1 LMRWFVGLVAVLAA
15 LTLAPLAHAQ
25 SGPDKAAIEKII
37 KEYLINNPEVLVE
50 ALQEYERRQTVE
62 KDERAKAAL
71 AKRKDELAK
80 DALTP
85 IGGNPNGDV
94 TIVEFFDYNCGYC
107 RRAHPTVKSVVADDG
122 KIRIVHKQFP
132 ILSEESKIAAR
143 MALAAHKQGKY
154 FEVHNALMEARGQV
168 SAERMAQIIA
178 ELKLDAKQL
187 TKDMEDPAISEHI
200 EKAADL
206 ARALGVNGTPAF
218 VIGSQLIPGAVDAD
232 TMKAAVAKA
241 RKG

>member
-1 LMRWFVGLVAVLAA
+1 MRWFVRLVAVLAA
-15 LTLAPLAHAQ
+15 FALAPLAHAQ
-25 SGPDKAAIEKII
+25 STPDKAAIEKII
-37 KEYLINNPEVLVE
+37 KEYLIANPEVLVE

-71 AKRKDELAK
+71 AKRRDELNG
-80 DALTP
+80 DPLTP
-85 IGGNPNGDV
+85 VGGNPKGDV

-107 RRAHPTVKSVVADDG
+107 RRAHPTVKSVVAGDG
-122 KIRIVHKQFP
+122 KIRVVHKQFP

-154 FEVHNALMEARGQV
+154 FEVHNALMEARGQI

-178 ELKLDAKQL
+178 DLKLDAQRL
-187 TKDMEDPAISEHI
+187 TKDMEDPAITAHLEQS
-200 EKAADL
+200 ADL

-218 VIGSQLIPGAVDAD
+218 IIGSQLIPGAVDAD

>member
-1 LMRWFVGLVAVLAA
+1 MRWFARLAAVLAA
-15 LTLAPLAHAQ
+15 LALAPLAHAQ

-62 KDERAKAAL
+62 KDERAKKAL
-71 AKRKDELAK
+71 SQRRDEMLN

-85 IGGNPNGDV
+85 VGGNPKGDV

-107 RRAHPTVKSVVADDG
+107 RRAHPTMKSVVAGDG
-122 KIRIVHKQFP
+122 KIRVVHKQFP

-154 FEVHNALMEARGQV
+154 FEMHNALMEARGQI
-168 SAERMAQIIA
+168 SATVMAQLIA
-178 ELKLDAKQL
+178 DLKLDAKQL
-187 TKDMEDPAISEHI
+187 TKDMDDPAITAHI

-218 VIGSQLIPGAVDAD
+218 IIGNQLIPGAVDAD